1 MSELI
6 KEIPTIVTSKETNF
20 SLETQNDFYAQRL
33 NPEHVAFLCIDLQEK
48 IMPAM
53 AENEAILQQNIK
65 FLKICAFFKL
75 PVIYTQQYPKG
86 LGATKPE
93 ILAEIKACEAAGCPI
108 FTFDKT
114 RMSVLTGNL
123 GLFLR
128 QNHIKQLIV
137 AGVESHVCVY
147 QSCRDFLAEGYTVFV
162 PEDMTSS
169 RQLKHKQTALHLLE
183 KLGATVSNL
192 EMLMFDLLQDSKHP
206 NFKACQ
212 APIK

>member
-1 MSELI
+1 
-6 KEIPTIVTSKETNF
+6 
-20 SLETQNDFYAQRL
+20 
-33 NPEHVAFLCIDLQEK
+33 
-48 IMPAM
+48 
-53 AENEAILQQNIK
+53 
-65 FLKICAFFKL
+65 
-75 PVIYTQQYPKG
+75 
-86 LGATKPE
+86 
-93 ILAEIKACEAAGCPI
+93 
-108 FTFDKT
+108 
-114 RMSVLTGNL
+114 MSVLTGNL

-212 APIK
+212 ALIK